1 MGRMMQHMLNKETTA
16 CFTGH
21 RQFHEPA
28 DVIAARLTQT
38 LEHLIQSGYRTFCA
52 GGARGFDAL
61 ASEAVI
67 SMQAQYP
74 QIRLVLMLP
83 FPEQYRRESG
93 WNQADIE
100 QYRRLQAQAAQ
111 VITIAPG
118 YRSGVYYRR
127 NRALVDASSACIAY
141 MTRTGSGT
149 GYTVRYAQE
158 QGVDVINIAE
168 SDIRK
173 ESKK

>member
-1 MGRMMQHMLNKETTA
+1 MLNKETTA

-21 RQFHEPA
+21 RQLHEPA

-61 ASEAVI
+61 ASETVI

-83 FPEQYRRESG
+83 FP
-93 WNQADIE
+93 E

-158 QGVDVINIAE
+158 QGIDVINIAE

>member
-1 MGRMMQHMLNKETTA
+1 MLNKEATA

-21 RQFHEPA
+21 RQLREPA
-28 DVIAARLTQT
+28 AVIAARLTQT
-38 LEHLIQSGYRTFCA
+38 LERLIQSGYRTFCA

-100 QYRRLQAQAAQ
+100 QHRLLQAQAAQ

>member
-1 MGRMMQHMLNKETTA
+1 M
-16 CFTGH
+16 
-21 RQFHEPA
+21 
-28 DVIAARLTQT
+28 
-38 LEHLIQSGYRTFCA
+38 
-52 GGARGFDAL
+52 
-61 ASEAVI
+61 
-67 SMQAQYP
+67 
-74 QIRLVLMLP
+74 
-83 FPEQYRRESG
+83 
-93 WNQADIE
+93 
-100 QYRRLQAQAAQ
+100 QAQAAQ

-141 MTRTGSGT
+141 MTRAGNGT

>member
-1 MGRMMQHMLNKETTA
+1 MLNKETTT

-21 RQFHEPA
+21 RQLREPA
-28 DVIAARLTQT
+28 AVIATRLTQT

-61 ASEAVI
+61 ASETVI

-100 QYRRLQAQAAQ
+100 QYRLLQAQAAQ

-141 MTRTGSGT
+141 MTRSASGT

-158 QGVDVINIAE
+158 QGVKVINLAE